1 MSSMENITE
10 GLLISDSARQK
21 FSAAVDKQNLIAK
34 TAIQS
39 LDSLNDQIVQ
49 FIFHPNIQ
57 YDGDTT
63 EYDKD
68 LGPKEQETLHSS
80 MVLIRR
86 LLQDAQAK
94 FRKMVEDNKQLAAK
108 IDGSICAANQEVSA
122 LRAELEDTNKRLSEL
137 SETETTKQENGVL
150 TDNESEPTHIV
161 RQKVDEENECKR
173 LREENQR
180 LENTVRTLTRDISE
194 LRSLKVVNSD
204 QPSYGELKLDLI
216 QTKQDLNRAKEAL
229 AALKADRKRLKGEKL
244 ELLNQMKQLYS
255 TLEDKEAELRDFI
268 RNYEQR
274 MRESDETIKQLCVE
288 KDQCDREKW
297 EIIQKARHAAEQAV
311 FLQTQSEGKQQ
322 HIQKLETELLE
333 LRDQINQS
341 RLYTLDLPCTPKSM
355 DSHTPTSDELPPYD
369 TPPPSANDSSK
380 EECFHVPTST
390 PKISSKHNRNNNS
403 FTPLNQYLE
412 NNNDVAD
419 HNKSGDSLDTS
430 LEIKKKKRISLG
442 SISKVFSR
450 GRTRRSITALTNDV
464 ETDELPANTRITLLN
479 PENYQE
485 KLKIVDQL
493 KSSHMS
499 TWKANQV
506 LAWLEIVLN
515 MPTYGKRCAT
525 NIKSGKV
532 LLGMSDSDLASALEI
547 KHPLHKKK
555 LRLAIEEQRNLV
567 IGTCPK
573 CSLLDH
579 TWIANKWLHD
589 IGLPQ
594 FAAIFES
601 NLVDGRMLN
610 NMSRKDMEKHLEV
623 HRKFHQSSVLH
634 GVQLLRKLGFDKEI
648 LAQRRAD
655 CDQTFTDPLVWTN
668 LRVIEWIQNIDLEEY
683 ADNLKESGV
692 HGALIVLEPTFT
704 ADSLASCL
712 RIPPSKLYIR
722 RHLQTELESL
732 VKPAREEIVLKRATI
747 GRSSRYSS
755 SSNHSRS
762 RISLRGSLGR
772 AFGKKVKEELMQ
784 SQSSLDPELESP
796 KQKRTSAPIVV
807 DADDIPDQIK
817 ELDRAIEAASK

>member
-1 MSSMENITE
+1 MSSMENIAE
-10 GLLISDSARQK
+10 GLLISDTARQK
-21 FSAAVDKQNLIAK
+21 FSAAVDKQNLIAQ

-49 FIFHPNIQ
+49 FIFH
-57 YDGDTT
+57 GDVRHDDDV
-63 EYDKD
+63 EHDKD
-68 LGPKEQETLHSS
+68 LGPKEQETLHTS

-86 LLQDAQAK
+86 LLHDAQAK

-108 IDGSICAANQEVSA
+108 IDGSISAANQEVSA

-137 SETETTKQENGVL
+137 SENESTKIENGI
-150 TDNESEPTHIV
+150 HIEDAETQYNS
-161 RQKVDEENECKR
+161 RQKADEENELKR
-173 LREENQR
+173 LKEENQR
-180 LENTVRTLTRDISE
+180 LEGAVRTLTRDISE

-204 QPSYGELKLDLI
+204 HPSYGELKLDLI

-244 ELLNQMKQLYS
+244 ELLNQMKQLYG
-255 TLEDKEAELRDFI
+255 TLEDKESELRDFI

-274 MRESDETIKQLCVE
+274 MRESDDTIKQLCAE
-288 KDQCDREKW
+288 KEHCDREKW

-311 FLQTQSEGKQQ
+311 FLQTHSEEREK
-322 HIQKLETELLE
+322 HIQKLELE
-333 LRDQINQS
+333 LTEDQITQS
-341 RLYTLDLPCTPKSM
+341 RLYTLDLPSTPKSM
-355 DSHTPTSDELPPYD
+355 DSHTPTSDDLPPYD

-380 EECFHVPTST
+380 EDCFHVPTST
-390 PKISSKHNRNNNS
+390 PKIGNKHDRDNS
-403 FTPLNQYLE
+403 FTPLNQFLD
-412 NNNDVAD
+412 NNNDMTD
-419 HNKSGDSLDTS
+419 NDKSRDSLDTS
-430 LEIKKKKRISLG
+430 LEQRKKKRISLG

-450 GRTRRSITALTNDV
+450 GKTRRSLAMPSQ

-515 MPTYGKRCAT
+515 MPMYGKKCAT

-532 LLGMSDSDLASALEI
+532 LLGMSDNDLASALEI

-555 LRLAIEEQRNLV
+555 LRLAIEEQRNIV
-567 IGTCPK
+567 VGTCPK
-573 CSLLDH
+573 CSMLDH
-579 TWIANKWLHD
+579 SWVAHKWLHD

-594 FAAIFES
+594 FSPVFES

-610 NMSRKDMEKHLEV
+610 NLTRKDMEKHLEV
-623 HRKFHQSSVLH
+623 HRKFHQSSILH
-634 GVQLLRKLGFDKEI
+634 AVQLLRKLGFDKEV
-648 LAQRRAD
+648 LAQRRSD
-655 CDQTFTDPLVWTN
+655 CDKSFTDPLVWTN
-668 LRVIEWIQNIDLEEY
+668 QRVIEWIQNIDLEEF
-683 ADNLKESGV
+683 ADSLKESGV

-722 RHLQTELESL
+722 RHLQTELETL
-732 VKPAREEIVLKRATI
+732 VKPAREEIVLKRATL
-747 GRSSRYSS
+747 GRSSRHSS
-755 SSNHSRS
+755 LSTSHSKS

-772 AFGKKVKEELMQ
+772 AFGKKVKEEMMN
-784 SQSSLDPELESP
+784 SKMSLEAELDSP

-807 DADDIPDQIK
+807 DGDDIPEQII
-817 ELDRAIEAASK
+817 ELDKAIEQAAS